1 MPGKFPPYDICL
13 ERDTILLDKL
23 KRQIFYF
30 VTSGEWLG
38 LSQLDTYM
46 CLRLAQLEMQRGKVE
61 RGSGRGVGVEAAK
74 SRLWGCRR
82 NAVCRGGVWDR
93 AGSTGNGFFRN
104 SGSSQCPHWPSAL
117 LWCWLSFQLH
127 SGPFPEPASPSF
139 PSDDG
144 SHHVASHYIS
154 FTTARAGVF
163 IFFLKHQFS
172 LISIQTIK
180 TDLIYLLFICYL
192 KVYYYDLEPIIS
204 KCLRILNCKILLRY

>member
-1 MPGKFPPYDICL
+1 MTGAQPIGHIHVPQACSTWDA
-13 ERDTILLDKL
+13 
-23 KRQIFYF
+23 KRQG
-30 VTSGEWLG
+30 GEG
-38 LSQLDTYM
+38 I
-46 CLRLAQLEMQRGKVE
+46 RE
-61 RGSGRGVGVEAAK
+61 GVGVEAAK

-127 SGPFPEPASPSF
+127 SGPFTEPASPSF

-192 KVYYYDLEPIIS
+192 KVYYYDLEPITS